1 MGENE
6 DSAKKRRADACAV
19 EVLVSGKPGEPEH
32 WQRILWKAFGLGERQ
47 VLYFDLRRGNGCES
61 DNEFVLVDGNVG
73 GAEMVAELVL
83 TSETEEE
90 AVEVDL
96 S

>member
-1 MGENE
+1 
-6 DSAKKRRADACAV
+6 
-19 EVLVSGKPGEPEH
+19 
-32 WQRILWKAFGLGERQ
+32 
-47 VLYFDLRRGNGCES
+47 
-61 DNEFVLVDGNVG
+61 LVDGNVG